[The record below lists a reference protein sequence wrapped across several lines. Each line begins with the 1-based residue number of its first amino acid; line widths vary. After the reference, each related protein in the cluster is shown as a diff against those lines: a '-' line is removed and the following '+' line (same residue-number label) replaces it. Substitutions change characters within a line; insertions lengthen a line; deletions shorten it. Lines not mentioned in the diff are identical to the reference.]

1 MSLEKA
7 IENLTAALDRHTKAL
22 LAGATETT
30 VEADK
35 PTVKAEQAKPSA
47 PKEQP
52 KPQPKPEVKPEVK
65 PQPTPVP
72 TQEPQEPQEL
82 QQAQPDP
89 QPAAKAE
96 QVIDR
101 AELKRRTLRMAQEGK
116 AAQMVALMK
125 QKFGVGHFD
134 KLSDSELPT
143 WAVELDKL
151 EG

>member
-22 LAGATETT
+22 LAGATVTT

-35 PTVKAEQAKPSA
+35 PTVKAEQAKPAA

-72 TQEPQEPQEL
+72 TQEPQ
-82 QQAQPDP
+82 QAQPDP
-89 QPAAKAE
+89 QRTAKAE
-96 QVIDR
+96 QAIDR
-101 AELKRRTLRMAQEGK
+101 AELKRRTLRMAREGK
-116 AAQMVALMK
+116 AARMTELMK
-125 QKFGVGHFD
+125 SKFGIEHFD
-134 KLSDSELPT
+134 KLPDSELSA
-143 WAVELDKL
+143 WAEELDKL

>member
-22 LAGATETT
+22 LASATVTT

-35 PTVKAEQAKPSA
+35 PTVKAEQAKPAA

-52 KPQPKPEVKPEVK
+52 KPQPKPEVKSEVK
-65 PQPTPVP
+65 PQPTPTP
-72 TQEPQEPQEL
+72 TQEP

-89 QPAAKAE
+89 QSAAKAE
-96 QVIDR
+96 QAPDR
-101 AELKRRTLRMAQEGK
+101 QLLKQKALALARNGKGKQLMTL
-116 AAQMVALMK
+116 L
-125 QKFGVGHFD
+125 QKFGVKAF
-134 KLSDSELPT
+134 SELPDNKLAD
-143 WAVELDKL
+143 WAAELAKL

>member
-22 LAGATETT
+22 LAGATVMT

-35 PTVKAEQAKPSA
+35 PTVKAEQAKPAA

-72 TQEPQEPQEL
+72 TQEPQ
-82 QQAQPDP
+82 QAQPDP
-89 QPAAKAE
+89 KPTAKAE
-96 QVIDR
+96 QAIDR
-101 AELKRRTLRMAQEGK
+101 KVLVQRNLKLAREGK
-116 AAQMVALMK
+116 ADQLKALLT
-125 QKFGVGHFD
+125 KFGITNFMHLPDD
-134 KLSDSELPT
+134 KLAD
-143 WAVELDKL
+143 WAVELAKL

>member
-22 LAGATETT
+22 LAGATVTT

-35 PTVKAEQAKPSA
+35 PTVKAEQAKPAA

-52 KPQPKPEVKPEVK
+52 KPQPKPEVKSEVK
-65 PQPTPVP
+65 PQPTPTP
-72 TQEPQEPQEL
+72 TQEP

-89 QPAAKAE
+89 QSAAKAE

-101 AELKRRTLRMAQEGK
+101 ELIKKRHVQLIMQGKRSLLQELMARFGIVNFKDLPDNKLADWAAELA
-116 AAQMVALMK
+116 
-125 QKFGVGHFD
+125 
-134 KLSDSELPT
+134 
-143 WAVELDKL
+143 KL

>member
-22 LAGATETT
+22 LAGTT
-30 VEADK
+30 VTTVGTDK

-72 TQEPQEPQEL
+72 TQGP

-96 QVIDR
+96 QAPDR
-101 AELKRRTLRMAQEGK
+101 QLLKQKALVLACNGKGKQLMTL
-116 AAQMVALMK
+116 L
-125 QKFGVGHFD
+125 QKFGVKAF
-134 KLSDSELPT
+134 SELPDSKLND
-143 WAVELDKL
+143 WAAELAKL

>member
-22 LAGATETT
+22 LAGATVTT

-35 PTVKAEQAKPSA
+35 PTVMAEQAKPSA

-72 TQEPQEPQEL
+72 TQEPQEPQ
-82 QQAQPDP
+82 QAQSDP
-89 QPAAKAE
+89 QPTAKVE
-96 QVIDR
+96 QTIDR
-101 AELKRRTLRMAQEGK
+101 ELIKKRHVQLIMQGKRSLLQELMAR
-116 AAQMVALMK
+116 
-125 QKFGVGHFD
+125 FGIVNFKD
-134 KLSDSELPT
+134 LPDNKLADWASEL
-143 WAVELDKL
+143 AKL